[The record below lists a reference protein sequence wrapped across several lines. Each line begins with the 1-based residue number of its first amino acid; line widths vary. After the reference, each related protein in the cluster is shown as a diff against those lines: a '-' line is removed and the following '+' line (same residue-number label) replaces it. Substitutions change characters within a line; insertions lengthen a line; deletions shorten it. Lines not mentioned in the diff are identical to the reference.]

1 MTAGVVNMY
10 HCLYLSTF
18 TDTEL
23 QWVCKL
29 CFDTYLIPT
38 TIYVEQLEFIDSDMQ
53 YPNSTPDSIN
63 DIRWLIPTLIYPL
76 NISFLS
82 GGKYII

>member
-1 MTAGVVNMY
+1 MGWKALFWYISHSY
-10 HCLYLSTF
+10 HN
-18 TDTEL
+18 
-23 QWVCKL
+23 
-29 CFDTYLIPT
+29 I
-38 TIYVEQLEFIDSDMQ
+38 EQLESIHSDMQ

-63 DIRWLIPTLIYPL
+63 DIRWLILTIIYPL

>member
-1 MTAGVVNMY
+1 MGLQALFWYISHSY
-10 HCLYLSTF
+10 H
-18 TDTEL
+18 D
-23 QWVCKL
+23 
-29 CFDTYLIPT
+29 I
-38 TIYVEQLEFIDSDMQ
+38 EQLEFIDSDMQ

-63 DIRWLIPTLIYPL
+63 DIRWLIPTIIYPL